1 MFMIKKNTGNA
12 TDENIISI
20 RDAELPSTVTVWNAG
35 VFDGNKHLVSI
46 TIDVNS
52 VQVWGPQGEELA
64 HWYRNPPSVAS

>member
-12 TDENIISI
+12 TDENTITI
-20 RDAELPSTVTVWNAG
+20 RDAELPSTVTVWDAS

-64 HWYRNPPSVAS
+64 HWYRNQSSVAS

>member
-1 MFMIKKNTGNA
+1 MFMIQKNTGNA
-12 TDENIISI
+12 TDESTITIK
-20 RDAELPSTVTVWNAG
+20 DAELPSTVTVWDAE

-52 VQVWGPQGEELA
+52 VQVWGPKGEELA